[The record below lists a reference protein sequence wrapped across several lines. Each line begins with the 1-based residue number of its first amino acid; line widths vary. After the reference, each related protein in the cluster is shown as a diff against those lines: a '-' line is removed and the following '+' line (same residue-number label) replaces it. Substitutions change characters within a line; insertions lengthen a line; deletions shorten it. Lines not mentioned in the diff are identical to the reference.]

1 MSNFKYIK
9 SMMGL
14 LAASVAVSGC
24 SVERQA
30 NSNISAANSF
40 AAQGHSQA
48 ARPLP
53 AADKSE
59 VKVHNGVF
67 VGTRSSRNENGDPL
81 PSKFERPGGIT
92 IVRAS
97 PLGLREV
104 AAIVTEQTKIPL
116 VVAAAAPSGSGASG
130 SAESGETAQ
139 DASNASGAASAP
151 ALAAGPIPAGFPLD
165 QALAEIQGNRGASAG
180 PAAGAVFT
188 ASSAEVTASAIPLNY
203 SGPLSGLL
211 DIVGAHFNV
220 AWKYEKGRIVLEQVV
235 TRSFDVPALPIA
247 ASLSFDLSSKSAN
260 SGNGNSSQSG
270 SEAKTSS
277 ETDVFKEVD
286 NAIGKLVGSGSY
298 SINKATG
305 VVTVTANPATVSR
318 VATYITGLNERL
330 SDQVALSVKIYAVTL
345 NDANTFDLN
354 VAGIF
359 NKAGKYGINF
369 GNAAAATAAPV
380 LGGADTGAG
389 VGWALLNGDWTG
401 SNALVAALAT
411 AGKVSEVQ
419 NINTTALNGIPVP
432 IQVGEQRDYIRKVET
447 TTDSE
452 GNVSYTIDPAE
463 ISTGF
468 SMHLAPRIQRDGDV
482 LLQYGLNISE
492 LTGSDDGFDRFEVPD
507 GTMLQLKRVK
517 QRNFIQQARIPN
529 NATLV
534 LAGFDQIKSRS
545 TKSGTGLADFPLLGG
560 GRAASV
566 EHEIIVIAITP
577 TVLKK

>member
-1 MSNFKYIK
+1 MRNIKYIK
-9 SMMGL
+9 SMLGL
-14 LAASVAVSGC
+14 LAASVAISGC
-24 SVERQA
+24 TVDRQA
-30 NSNISAANSF
+30 SSNIGNAQSAASQ
-40 AAQGHSQA
+40 AHEQA

-53 AADKSE
+53 AANKSE

-81 PSKFERPGGIT
+81 PSKFERPNGIT
-92 IVRAS
+92 IVRPS
-97 PLGLREV
+97 PIGLRDI

-116 VVAAAAPSGSGASG
+116 VVAAATPAGNGAAGSSGQ
-130 SAESGETAQ
+130 TAQ
-139 DASNASGAASAP
+139 DASSTGRGAQTAP
-151 ALAAGPIPAGFPLD
+151 ALAAGPLPAGFPLD
-165 QALAEIQGNRGASAG
+165 QALAEIRGDRG
-180 PAAGAVFT
+180 GAAGGGAAVFT
-188 ASSAEVTASAIPLNY
+188 ASSESVTESAIPMNY
-203 SGPLSGLL
+203 NGSLSGLL

-220 AWKYEKGRIVLEQVV
+220 AWRYEKGKIVLDQVV
-235 TRSFDVPALPIA
+235 TRSFDIPALPIA
-247 ASLSFDLSSKSAN
+247 ASLSFDLSSKTSN
-260 SGNGNSSQSG
+260 QTNGNSSQSG

-318 VATYITGLNERL
+318 VSTYIQGLNERL

-345 NDANTFDLN
+345 NDANSFDLD

-359 NKAGKYGINF
+359 SKAGRYGINL
-369 GNAAAATAAPV
+369 GTGAAATAAPA
-380 LGGADTGAG
+380 LAGKDAGAG
-389 VGWALLNGDWTG
+389 VGWALLNGDFKGT
-401 SNALVAALAT
+401 NALVNALAT

-452 GNVSYTIDPAE
+452 GNITYSIDPAE

-492 LTGSDDGFDRFEVPD
+492 LTGADDGFDRFSVPD
-507 GTMLQLKRVK
+507 GPQLQLKRVK

-545 TKSGTGLADFPLLGG
+545 TKTGTGIADFSLLGG
-560 GRAASV
+560 GRSASV

>member
-1 MSNFKYIK
+1 MRNIKYIK
-9 SMMGL
+9 SMLGL
-14 LAASVAVSGC
+14 LAASVAISGC
-24 SVERQA
+24 TVDRQA
-30 NSNISAANSF
+30 SSNIGNAQSAASQ
-40 AAQGHSQA
+40 AHEQA

-53 AADKSE
+53 AANKSE

-81 PSKFERPGGIT
+81 PSKFERPNGIT
-92 IVRAS
+92 IVRPS
-97 PLGLREV
+97 PIGLRDI

-116 VVAAAAPSGSGASG
+116 VVAAATPAGNGAAGSSGQ
-130 SAESGETAQ
+130 TAQ
-139 DASNASGAASAP
+139 DASSTGRSAQTAP
-151 ALAAGPIPAGFPLD
+151 ALAAGPLPAGFPLD
-165 QALAEIQGNRGASAG
+165 QALAEIRGDRG
-180 PAAGAVFT
+180 GAAGGGSAVFT
-188 ASSAEVTASAIPLNY
+188 ASSESVTESAIPMNY
-203 SGPLSGLL
+203 NGSLSGLL

-220 AWKYEKGRIVLEQVV
+220 AWRYEKGKIVLDQVV
-235 TRSFDVPALPIA
+235 TRSFDIPALPIA
-247 ASLSFDLSSKSAN
+247 ASLSFDLSSKTSN
-260 SGNGNSSQSG
+260 QTNGNSSQSG

-318 VATYITGLNERL
+318 VSTYIQGLNERL

-345 NDANTFDLN
+345 NDANSFDLD

-359 NKAGKYGINF
+359 SKAGRYGINL
-369 GNAAAATAAPV
+369 GTGAAATAAPA
-380 LGGADTGAG
+380 LAGKDAGAG
-389 VGWALLNGDWTG
+389 VGWALLNGDFKGT
-401 SNALVAALAT
+401 NALVNALAT

-452 GNVSYTIDPAE
+452 GNITYSIDPAE

-492 LTGSDDGFDRFEVPD
+492 LTGADDGFDRFSVPD
-507 GTMLQLKRVK
+507 GPQLQLKRVK

-545 TKSGTGLADFPLLGG
+545 TKTGTGIADFSLLGG
-560 GRAASV
+560 GRSASV